1 MSEPA
6 AAIPGA
12 NDPIGAR
19 RTFAIIAH
27 PDAGKT
33 TLTEKL
39 LLFGGA
45 IHLAGAVKARGES
58 RRARSDWL
66 KIEQQRGI
74 SVSTSVMNF
83 EYQGW
88 TFNLL
93 DTPGHEDF
101 SEDTYRTLTAV
112 DSAVMVLDAAKGI
125 ETQTRKLFEVT
136 RLRDMPIITFVN
148 KMDRESQDPF
158 ALLDEVASTLALD
171 CVPAN
176 WPIGMGHD
184 FRGCYDLFSGR
195 LLITGKE
202 NRNLEPEVI
211 ILEKGLDDPR
221 AAELLPEVQLAKLRE
236 DIELIQVGYPEFDAE
251 AYRQGHMTPVYFG
264 TALKNFGVDELL
276 KGLGHFAP
284 PPQPQPAEGRMVIPT
299 EKPVTGFVF
308 KVQANMDKNHRD
320 RVAFLRLCSGH
331 FKRGMKLKQVRSG
344 KPITVSNPTLFFA
357 RDRALADEAWPGDI
371 IGIPNHGTL
380 RVGDTLTEAEELRFT
395 GIPNFAPEILR
406 RVRLSDPMKAKHLQ
420 RALEDLAEEGVTQ
433 VFRPRIGS
441 DWVVGLVGP
450 LQLDVLAARLAEE
463 YGLEVG
469 FEQAPYETARWVSGE
484 TDRDL
489 DDFVAQNRGTIA
501 DDRDGAPVFM
511 ARNAWEL
518 SYIEKKWDKIRFHA
532 TRERS

>member
-195 LLITGKE
+195 LLITGRE

-284 PPQPQPAEGRMVIPT
+284 PPRPQPAEGRMVIPT